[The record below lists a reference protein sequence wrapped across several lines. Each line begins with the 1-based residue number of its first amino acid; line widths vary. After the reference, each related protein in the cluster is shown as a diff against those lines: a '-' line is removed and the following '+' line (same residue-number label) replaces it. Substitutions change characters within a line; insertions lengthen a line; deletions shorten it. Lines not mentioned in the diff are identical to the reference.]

1 MAGNYRRKLIFINIR
16 RDVFVCLLLLIATF
30 AVYGQVSRYEFVNY
44 DDDKHVTGNS
54 HVQAGLTLESI
65 RWSLT
70 TFHEANW
77 QPIIWLSYM
86 LDCQLHGMDPG
97 WFHLTNIFFHIL
109 NALLLFYVFRMMTG
123 DLWRSG
129 FVAALFALHPLHVE
143 SVAWVTERKD
153 VISTFFWMLTMWS
166 YIRYV
171 ARPGLSR
178 YLLTVLFFMFGLMSK
193 PMLVTLPF
201 VLLLLDY
208 WPLSRYQFGQSDSTM
223 NSMQSLIAPRLVWE
237 KIPLF
242 ALSAAACFLT
252 FYVQQKEGAVAS
264 LDMHP
269 FSVRI
274 ANALVSYVGYI
285 AKMIWPV
292 NLAVLYP
299 HPHMLPWWQAS
310 GACLLLISISIMVIK
325 AVKQQPC
332 FAVGW
337 LWYIGTLVPVIGLVQ
352 VGSQAMADRYT
363 YVPLIGIFMI
373 ISWGVPELAARWRYK
388 KIGFATAGTVI
399 LSILTAMTGQQIKY
413 WKNSNTLFEHA
424 LDVTD
429 NNYLAHNNLGRAL
442 EEQGRTDDAISH
454 YTEALQINPDYETA
468 QYNLGLALAGRGRID
483 EAVIHYTEALQI
495 NPDSVETHN
504 NLGIIL
510 FRKRKIEEA
519 IAHFQKALRI
529 KPDSARVLNN
539 LKKVMAVKRNVM
551 RPARQ

>member
-1 MAGNYRRKLIFINIR
+1 
-16 RDVFVCLLLLIATF
+16 
-30 AVYGQVSRYEFVNY
+30 
-44 DDDKHVTGNS
+44 
-54 HVQAGLTLESI
+54 
-65 RWSLT
+65 
-70 TFHEANW
+70 
-77 QPIIWLSYM
+77 
-86 LDCQLHGMDPG
+86 
-97 WFHLTNIFFHIL
+97 
-109 NALLLFYVFRMMTG
+109 
-123 DLWRSG
+123 
-129 FVAALFALHPLHVE
+129 
-143 SVAWVTERKD
+143 
-153 VISTFFWMLTMWS
+153 
-166 YIRYV
+166 
-171 ARPGLSR
+171 
-178 YLLTVLFFMFGLMSK
+178 
-193 PMLVTLPF
+193 
-201 VLLLLDY
+201 
-208 WPLSRYQFGQSDSTM
+208 
-223 NSMQSLIAPRLVWE
+223 
-237 KIPLF
+237 
-242 ALSAAACFLT
+242 
-252 FYVQQKEGAVAS
+252 
-264 LDMHP
+264 MHP

-373 ISWGVPELAARWRYK
+373 ISWGVPDFAARWRYK
-388 KIGFATAGTVI
+388 KIGFATAGAVI

-468 QYNLGLALAGRGRID
+468 HYNLGLALAGQGSID

-519 IAHFQKALRI
+519 IAHFQEALRI
-529 KPDSARVLNN
+529 NPDSARVLNN